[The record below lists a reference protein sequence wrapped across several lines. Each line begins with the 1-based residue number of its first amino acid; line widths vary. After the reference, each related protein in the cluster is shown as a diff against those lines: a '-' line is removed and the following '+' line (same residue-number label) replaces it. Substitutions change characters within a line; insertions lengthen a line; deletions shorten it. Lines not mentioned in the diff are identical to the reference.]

1 MLTEELV
8 VEEESECV
16 GSIVALVD
24 PVLLV
29 GIVFEVSEVLVLGD
43 VLVAGAVV
51 VYIGLVEFLDVT
63 PVVEFKVWVLLLVDV
78 VLDIALEVGVGFKG
92 EKVEP
97 KTVVLVVLEK
107 RTKMDVVGR
116 KTRTKQKKP
125 RPPMRTFLRFISLLF
140 TGFYSTVTIQERPL
154 SPPLKSW

>member
-16 GSIVALVD
+16 GSIVAVVD

-51 VYIGLVEFLDVT
+51 VYIGLVEFLGVT
-63 PVVEFKVWVLLLVDV
+63 TVVEFKVWVLLRVDV
-78 VLDIALEVGVGFKG
+78 MLEDGVGFKG

-97 KTVVLVVLEK
+97 RTVVLVVLEK
-107 RTKMDVVGR
+107 RTKMEVVGR

-125 RPPMRTFLRFISLLF
+125 RPPTRTFLRFISLLF
-140 TGFYSTVTIQERPL
+140 TGFYSTVMIHERPL
-154 SPPLKSW
+154 SPPLKSR